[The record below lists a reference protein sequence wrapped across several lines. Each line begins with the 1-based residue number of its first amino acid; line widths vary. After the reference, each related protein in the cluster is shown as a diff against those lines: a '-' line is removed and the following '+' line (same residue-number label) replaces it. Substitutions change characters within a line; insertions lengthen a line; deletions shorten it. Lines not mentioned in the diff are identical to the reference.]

1 MKVGLAD
8 KTVEP
13 DPVEDV
19 DPVPPLATG
28 NVPVTPDVNGNPV
41 QFVKVP
47 EAGVPNTGVVNV
59 GLLKVGLLDN
69 TLLPLPVDV
78 VTPLPPLATGNV
90 PVVPPSIGR
99 PVQFVR
105 VPEAGVPR
113 AGVIRV
119 GEFRSALV
127 ATATAMLTNSVL
139 ISVPLTI
146 LSGSPEGR
154 ASLVAKLVL

>member
-1 MKVGLAD
+1 V
-8 KTVEP
+8 
-13 DPVEDV
+13 DV
-19 DPVPPLATG
+19 VVPVPPLATG
-28 NVPVTPDVNGNPV
+28 SVPVTPVVIGKPV
-41 QFVKVP
+41 QFVRVP
-47 EAGVPNTGVVNV
+47 EAGVPNTGVVN
-59 GLLKVGLLDN
+59 VGLLDN

-113 AGVIRV
+113 TGVIRV
-119 GEFRSALV
+119 GEFESALV
-127 ATATAMLTNSVL
+127 ATATAMFTNSVL

-146 LSGSPEGR
+146 LRGSPEGR
-154 ASLVAKLVL
+154 ESLVAKLVL